1 MISLFLVKHT
11 FIYINFQLKHH
22 FEPFLLLFFL
32 IRGKKKS
39 TLHLLIFFGFVILQ
53 IKGKQKKKKKNVRSV
68 ESSGENKRKFSALEA
83 TQKIIKCELGKISKR
98 PPR

>member
-32 IRGKKKS
+32 IRGKKKIDFTS
-39 TLHLLIFFGFVILQ
+39 SYLLWVRHTTNQ
-53 IKGKQKKKKKNVRSV
+53 REAKKKKKMFEVSSQV
-68 ESSGENKRKFSALEA
+68 ERIKENFPLLKQLK
-83 TQKIIKCELGKISKR
+83 K
-98 PPR
+98 